1 MRRLLSLLILV
12 LPLSACVVYDR
23 NDHRHRPDYRYE
35 RYHDRDRDNRGRDW
49 NRSWQGAA
57 TTLAGAEPQVA
68 AKRRSCSSTRSTN
81 TAAAGDRL
89 RPARLTRP

>member
-23 NDHRHRPDYRYE
+23 DDHRYRPDYRYE

-49 NRSWQGAA
+49 NRSWQ
-57 TTLAGAEPQVA
+57 E
-68 AKRRSCSSTRSTN
+68 RRDDGRW
-81 TAAAGDRL
+81 R
-89 RPARLTRP
+89 

>member
-35 RYHDRDRDNRGRDW
+35 RYHDRDRDRDRDNRGRDW
-49 NRSWQGAA
+49 NRSWQ
-57 TTLAGAEPQVA
+57 E
-68 AKRRSCSSTRSTN
+68 RR
-81 TAAAGDRL
+81 DD
-89 RPARLTRP
+89 ARWR

>member
-49 NRSWQGAA
+49 EPF
-57 TTLAGAEPQVA
+57 LAGAPR
-68 AKRRSCSSTRSTN
+68 RRSLALILRWRRS
-81 TAAAGDRL
+81 AGPVPAPARRTL
-89 RPARLTRP
+89 PRPATGCGRRG

>member
-23 NDHRHRPDYRYE
+23 DDHRHRPDYRYE

-49 NRSWQGAA
+49 NRSWQERRDDAS
-57 TTLAGAEPQVA
+57 LALSLRW
-68 AKRRSCSSTRSTN
+68 RRS
-81 TAAAGDRL
+81 AGPVPAPARRTL
-89 RPARLTRP
+89 PRPATGCGRRG

>member
-1 MRRLLSLLILV
+1 MQVPEQAILPHPQERPEPHRRRHASFVSLLILV

-49 NRSWQGAA
+49 NRSWQ
-57 TTLAGAEPQVA
+57 E
-68 AKRRSCSSTRSTN
+68 RR
-81 TAAAGDRL
+81 DD
-89 RPARLTRP
+89 ARWR

>member
-49 NRSWQGAA
+49 NRSW
-57 TTLAGAEPQVA
+57 
-68 AKRRSCSSTRSTN
+68 
-81 TAAAGDRL
+81 
-89 RPARLTRP
+89 

>member
-35 RYHDRDRDNRGRDW
+35 RYHDRDW
-49 NRSWQGAA
+49 NRTWQ
-57 TTLAGAEPQVA
+57 E
-68 AKRRSCSSTRSTN
+68 RR
-81 TAAAGDRL
+81 DD
-89 RPARLTRP
+89 ARWR